1 MFQKQ
6 IHSCA
11 VETNLKIIAAV
22 PMTKISNL
30 RAKGTETCRRTLHPK
45 VMKVEKTLKEQKI
58 AETEGNA
65 GNKSQ
70 RRRIEFLLD

>member
-1 MFQKQ
+1 
-6 IHSCA
+6 
-11 VETNLKIIAAV
+11 
-22 PMTKISNL
+22 
-30 RAKGTETCRRTLHPK
+30 
-45 VMKVEKTLKEQKI
+45 MKVEKTLKEQKI